1 MINIEKVTVDKL
13 RLYRGRPVK
22 INDSISMR
30 IPTIGDISDY
40 GEEKYYSM
48 IYNLCSVGIDLCWQL
63 EEVGIKFDEI
73 SDYELFVNILC
84 KNYNTDQTKI
94 IFGDKL
100 NFQKMKTCFNTEN
113 KSIVLCQTYLIS
125 IPLKKSPS
133 LKSDTIVQIP
143 VNSNVVLH
151 NKYSN
156 EFYEIQYGQFTGYII
171 SDYLYKKDNNYFIYE
186 PEVFDYRYGSV
197 EYGTILIDE
206 YDYYKIVSYLRAM
219 HNLKRDDRIGGT
231 NSCRM
236 AFIEDAK
243 MEYEE
248 KKNEPFKSNL
258 LPMIS
263 TLVNMDGF
271 KRNDSDIWDMNIYAF
286 MDSVKRISKI
296 RNSTLLLQSGY
307 SGFGIDLSK
316 IKNKNELDFMG
327 ELN

>member
-94 IFGDKL
+94 IFGNKL
-100 NFQKMKTCFNTEN
+100 KFQKMKTCFNTEN

-133 LKSDTIVQIP
+133 LKSDNNLVIKSSRGSESSHSKKGFFPDSFSISIP
-143 VNSNVVLH
+143 
-151 NKYSN
+151 
-156 EFYEIQYGQFTGYII
+156 F
-171 SDYLYKKDNNYFIYE
+171 
-186 PEVFDYRYGSV
+186 
-197 EYGTILIDE
+197 
-206 YDYYKIVSYLRAM
+206 A
-219 HNLKRDDRIGGT
+219 
-231 NSCRM
+231 
-236 AFIEDAK
+236 
-243 MEYEE
+243 
-248 KKNEPFKSNL
+248 
-258 LPMIS
+258 
-263 TLVNMDGF
+263 
-271 KRNDSDIWDMNIYAF
+271 
-286 MDSVKRISKI
+286 
-296 RNSTLLLQSGY
+296 
-307 SGFGIDLSK
+307 
-316 IKNKNELDFMG
+316 
-327 ELN
+327 